1 MKTNNKKDLVYVAMR
16 GDLINSGHIN
26 VLTKASSLGRV
37 VVGLLSDKAIE
48 SYKKGPFLKYEAR
61 YDILK
66 NIQLIDE
73 IVEQS
78 TLDYSEN
85 LEKLKPKFVVHGD
98 EWSEGYQ
105 QKIREK
111 VVEKLNG
118 WNGELIEIPY
128 TQNAISVDFKDEKFK
143 DKVTSTERLS
153 SLKKLLN
160 EKGYLTFLDTHNP
173 LSALVVENATYKN
186 NGNDAKFDGMWLSS
200 LTDSTVR
207 GKPDIEAVDF
217 SSRFITINEIL
228 EVTTK
233 PIIYDGDTGGL
244 PEHFRFMVKN
254 LERAG
259 VSAVIIEDKIGLKR
273 NSLFGTEAEQ
283 TQDSIE
289 NFCNKII
296 TGKDA
301 ALTDDFMVIAR
312 IESLILEQGLNDA
325 LIRAEAYLGAGA
337 DGILIHSRKE
347 DGSEVFEF
355 MKKFREIDKSAPLV
369 VVPTSFNQFKNQE
382 LSDAGAD
389 IIIYANHLLR
399 SSYPSMVNTAK
410 SILENQ
416 RSVEADKN
424 LMSIK
429 EILNLI
435 PES

>member
-1 MKTNNKKDLVYVAMR
+1 M
-16 GDLINSGHIN
+16 
-26 VLTKASSLGRV
+26 
-37 VVGLLSDKAIE
+37 
-48 SYKKGPFLKYEAR
+48 
-61 YDILK
+61 
-66 NIQLIDE
+66 
-73 IVEQS
+73 
-78 TLDYSEN
+78 
-85 LEKLKPKFVVHGD
+85 
-98 EWSEGYQ
+98 
-105 QKIREK
+105 
-111 VVEKLNG
+111 
-118 WNGELIEIPY
+118 
-128 TQNAISVDFKDEKFK
+128 
-143 DKVTSTERLS
+143 S

-160 EKGYLTFLDTHNP
+160 EKEYLTFLDTHNP
-173 LSALVVENATYKN
+173 LSALVIENASYSNK
-186 NGNDAKFDGMWLSS
+186 DSVAEFDGMWLSS

-289 NFCNKII
+289 SFCNKII
-296 TGKDA
+296 TGKKA
-301 ALTDDFMVIAR
+301 ALTDEFMVIAR

-325 LIRAEAYLGAGA
+325 LARAKAYIEAGS
-337 DGILIHSRKE
+337 DGILIHSRQKE
-347 DGSEVFEF
+347 GKEIFEF
-355 MKKFREIDKSAPLV
+355 MKKFREIDALTPLV
-369 VVPTSFNQFKNQE
+369 VVPTSYNQYTNQE
-382 LSDAGAD
+382 LSDEGAN

-399 SSYPSMVNTAK
+399 SSYPSMANTAK
-410 SILENQ
+410 SILKNQ
-416 RSVEADKN
+416 RSTETDDSI
-424 LMSIK
+424 MSIK

>member
-1 MKTNNKKDLVYVAMR
+1 MENNKKDLVYVAMR

-26 VLTKASSLGRV
+26 ILTKASLLGKV

-48 SYKKGPFLKYEAR
+48 SYKKGPFLKYEDR
-61 YDILK
+61 YNLLK

-73 IVEQS
+73 IIEQS

-98 EWSEGYQ
+98 EWKEGYQ

-111 VVEKLNG
+111 VIEKLNS
-118 WNGELIEIPY
+118 WNGKLIEVPY
-128 TQNAISVDFKDEKFK
+128 SQNAISVDFKDEKLR

-153 SLKKLLN
+153 LLKKLLN
-160 EKGYLTFLDTHNP
+160 EKEYLTFLDTHNP
-173 LSALVVENATYKN
+173 LSALVVENATYTSIERE
-186 NGNDAKFDGMWLSS
+186 ASFDGMWLSS

-273 NSLFGTEAEQ
+273 NSLFGTEVKQ

-289 NFCNKII
+289 NFCSKII
-296 TGKDA
+296 SGKNA
-301 ALTDDFMVIAR
+301 ALTDDFMIIAR
-312 IESLILEQGLNDA
+312 IESLILEQGLDDA
-325 LIRAEAYLGAGA
+325 LARAKAYIDAGS
-337 DGILIHSRKE
+337 DGILIHSRKS
-347 DGSEVFEF
+347 DGKEVFEF
-355 MKKFREIDKSAPLV
+355 MKKFRKINKTTPLV
-369 VVPTSFNQFKNQE
+369 VVPTSYNQFKNQE
-382 LSDAGAD
+382 LSDGGAN

-399 SSYPSMVNTAK
+399 ASYPSMVNTAK

-416 RSVEADKN
+416 RSSETDER

-429 EILNLI
+429 DILSLI

>member
-1 MKTNNKKDLVYVAMR
+1 MENNKKDLVYVAMR

-26 VLTKASSLGRV
+26 ILTKASLLGKV

-48 SYKKGPFLKYEAR
+48 SYKKGPFLKYEDR
-61 YDILK
+61 YNLLK

-73 IVEQS
+73 IIEQS

-98 EWSEGYQ
+98 EWKEGYQ

-111 VVEKLNG
+111 VIEKLNS
-118 WNGELIEIPY
+118 WNGKLIEVPY
-128 TQNAISVDFKDEKFK
+128 SQNAISVDFKDEKLR

-153 SLKKLLN
+153 LLKKLLN
-160 EKGYLTFLDTHNP
+160 EKEYLTFLDTHNP
-173 LSALVVENATYKN
+173 LSALVVENATYTSIERE
-186 NGNDAKFDGMWLSS
+186 ASFDGMWLSS

-273 NSLFGTEAEQ
+273 NSLFGTEVKQ

-289 NFCNKII
+289 NFCSKII
-296 TGKDA
+296 SGKNA
-301 ALTDDFMVIAR
+301 ALTDDFMIIAR
-312 IESLILEQGLNDA
+312 IESLILEQGLDDA
-325 LIRAEAYLGAGA
+325 LARAKAYIDAGS
-337 DGILIHSRKE
+337 DGILIHSRKS
-347 DGSEVFEF
+347 DGKEVFEF
-355 MKKFREIDKSAPLV
+355 MKKFRKINKTTPLV
-369 VVPTSFNQFKNQE
+369 VVPTSYNQFKNQE
-382 LSDAGAD
+382 LSDGGAN

-399 SSYPSMVNTAK
+399 ASYPSMVNTAK

-416 RSVEADKN
+416 RSSETDES

-429 EILNLI
+429 DILSLI

>member
-1 MKTNNKKDLVYVAMR
+1 MKNSNHQDVSYVAMR

-26 VLTKASSLGRV
+26 ILTKASSLGRV
-37 VVGLLSDKAIE
+37 VVGLLSDEAIE

-61 YDILK
+61 YDIIK

-85 LEKLKPKFVVHGD
+85 LEKFKPKYVVHGD

-105 QKIREK
+105 QKIRQK
-111 VVEKLNG
+111 VIEILDD

-128 TQNAISVDFKDEKFK
+128 TQNAISVDVKDEKFK
-143 DKVTSTERLS
+143 DKVTSTERLN
-153 SLKKLLN
+153 SLRKLLN
-160 EKGYLTFLDTHNP
+160 EKEYLTFLDTHNP
-173 LSALVVENATYKN
+173 LSALVVENATYAKN
-186 NGNDAKFDGMWLSS
+186 DKITEFDGMWLSS
-200 LTDSTVR
+200 LTDSTSR

-233 PIIYDGDTGGL
+233 PIIFDGDTGGL

-289 NFCNKII
+289 SFCNKII
-296 TGKDA
+296 TGKKA
-301 ALTDDFMVIAR
+301 ALTDEFMVIAR

-325 LIRAEAYLGAGA
+325 LARAKAYIEAGS
-337 DGILIHSRKE
+337 DGILIHSRQKE
-347 DGSEVFEF
+347 GKEIFEF
-355 MKKFREIDKSAPLV
+355 MKKFREIDALTPLV
-369 VVPTSFNQFKNQE
+369 VVPTSYNQYTNQE
-382 LSDAGAD
+382 LSDEGAN

-399 SSYPSMVNTAK
+399 SSYPSMANTAK
-410 SILENQ
+410 SILKNQ
-416 RSVEADKN
+416 RSTETDD
-424 LMSIK
+424 LS
-429 EILNLI
+429 LI
-435 PES
+435 HI

>member
-1 MKTNNKKDLVYVAMR
+1 MKNSNDQNLAYVALR

-26 VLTKASSLGRV
+26 ILTKASSLGRV
-37 VVGLLSDKAIE
+37 IVGLLSDEAID

-61 YDILK
+61 YEIIK

-73 IVEQS
+73 IVVQN

-85 LEKLKPKFVVHGD
+85 LEKFKPKYVVHGD
-98 EWSEGYQ
+98 EWNVGSQ

-111 VVEKLNG
+111 VIKKLDE

-128 TQNAISVDFKDEKFK
+128 TQNAISVDIKDEKLK
-143 DKVTSTERLS
+143 EKVTSTERLN
-153 SLKKLLN
+153 SLRKLLN
-160 EKGYLTFLDTHNP
+160 EKEYLTFLDTHNP

-186 NGNDAKFDGMWLSS
+186 QNNFNEFDGMWLSS
-200 LTDSTVR
+200 LTDSTAR

-233 PIIYDGDTGGL
+233 PIIFDGDTGGL

-273 NSLFGTEAEQ
+273 NSLFGTKADQ

-289 NFCNKII
+289 DFCSKIS
-296 TGKDA
+296 TGKNA
-301 ALTDDFMVIAR
+301 ALTDEFMVIAR

-325 LIRAEAYLGAGA
+325 LVRAKAYIESGSDA
-337 DGILIHSRKE
+337 ILIHSRKK
-347 DGSEVFEF
+347 DGKEVFEF
-355 MKKFREIDKSAPLV
+355 MKKFREKDVLTPLV
-369 VVPTSFNQFKNQE
+369 VVPTSYNQFSNKE
-382 LSDAGAD
+382 LSDNGAN

-399 SSYPSMVNTAK
+399 SAYPSMVDVAK
-410 SILENQ
+410 SILENE
-416 RSVEADKN
+416 RSLEANDS

>member
-1 MKTNNKKDLVYVAMR
+1 MR

-244 PEHFRFMVKN
+244 PEHFGFMVKN

-296 TGKDA
+296 TEKDA

>member
-1 MKTNNKKDLVYVAMR
+1 MKNTNNKDLVYVAMR

-26 VLTKASSLGRV
+26 ILTKASSLGRV
-37 VVGLLSDKAIE
+37 VVGLLSDEAIE
-48 SYKKGPFLKYEAR
+48 SYKKGPFLKYESR
-61 YDILK
+61 YEIIR

-85 LEKLKPKFVVHGD
+85 LEKFKPKYVVHGD

-105 QKIREK
+105 QKIRQS
-111 VVEKLNG
+111 VIEKLDA

-128 TQNAISVDFKDEKFK
+128 TQNAISVDVKDEKFK
-143 DKVTSTERLS
+143 DKVTSTERLN
-153 SLKKLLN
+153 SLRELLN
-160 EKGYLTFLDTHNP
+160 KKEYLTFLDTHNP
-173 LSALVVENATYKN
+173 LSAIVVENATYLNQDKITE
-186 NGNDAKFDGMWLSS
+186 FDGMWLSS

-273 NSLFGTEAEQ
+273 NSLFGTEAQQ

-296 TGKDA
+296 TGKNA
-301 ALTDDFMVIAR
+301 ALTNEFMVIAR

-325 LIRAEAYLGAGA
+325 LTRAKAYIEAGS
-337 DGILIHSRKE
+337 DGILIHSRKK
-347 DGSEVFEF
+347 DGKEVFEF
-355 MKKFREIDKSAPLV
+355 MKKFRKTDKITPLV
-369 VVPTSFNQFKNQE
+369 VVPTSYNQFKNQE
-382 LSDAGAD
+382 LSDEGAN

-416 RSVEADKN
+416 RSSETDES

-429 EILNLI
+429 DILNLI

>member
-1 MKTNNKKDLVYVAMR
+1 MKNTNNKDLVYVAMR

-26 VLTKASSLGRV
+26 ILTKASSLGRV
-37 VVGLLSDKAIE
+37 VVGLLSDEAIE
-48 SYKKGPFLKYEAR
+48 SYKKGPFLKYESR
-61 YDILK
+61 YEIIR

-85 LEKLKPKFVVHGD
+85 LEKLKPKYVVHGD

-105 QKIREK
+105 QKIRQN
-111 VVEKLNG
+111 VIEKLDT

-128 TQNAISVDFKDEKFK
+128 TQNAISVDVKDEKFK
-143 DKVTSTERLS
+143 DKVTSTERLN
-153 SLKKLLN
+153 SLRELLN
-160 EKGYLTFLDTHNP
+160 KKEYLTFLDTHNP
-173 LSALVVENATYKN
+173 LSAIVVENATYLNQDKITE
-186 NGNDAKFDGMWLSS
+186 FDGMWLSS

-273 NSLFGTEAEQ
+273 NSLFGTEAQQ

-296 TGKDA
+296 TGKNA
-301 ALTDDFMVIAR
+301 ALTNEFMVIAR

-325 LIRAEAYLGAGA
+325 LIRAKAYIEAGS
-337 DGILIHSRKE
+337 DGILIHSRKK
-347 DGSEVFEF
+347 DGKEVFEF
-355 MKKFREIDKSAPLV
+355 MKKFRKIDKTTPLV
-369 VVPTSFNQFKNQE
+369 VVPTSYNQFKNQE
-382 LSDAGAD
+382 LPDEGAN

-416 RSVEADKN
+416 RSSETDES

-429 EILNLI
+429 DILNLI

>member
-1 MKTNNKKDLVYVAMR
+1 MENNKKDLVYVAMR

-26 VLTKASSLGRV
+26 ILTKASLLGKV

-48 SYKKGPFLKYEAR
+48 SYKKGPFLKYEDR
-61 YDILK
+61 YNLLK

-73 IVEQS
+73 IIEQS

-98 EWSEGYQ
+98 EWKEGYQ

-111 VVEKLNG
+111 VIEKLNA
-118 WNGELIEIPY
+118 WNGKLVEVPY
-128 TQNAISVDFKDEKFK
+128 SQNAISVDFKDEKLR

-153 SLKKLLN
+153 LLKKLLN
-160 EKGYLTFLDTHNP
+160 EKEYLTFLDTHNP
-173 LSALVVENATYKN
+173 LSALVVENATYTSIEKESS
-186 NGNDAKFDGMWLSS
+186 FDGMWLSS

-273 NSLFGTEAEQ
+273 NSLYGTDVKQ

-296 TGKDA
+296 SGKNA
-301 ALTDDFMVIAR
+301 ALTDDFMIIAR
-312 IESLILEQGLNDA
+312 IESLILEQGLDDA
-325 LIRAEAYLGAGA
+325 LARAKAYIDAGS
-337 DGILIHSRKE
+337 DGILIHSRKS
-347 DGSEVFEF
+347 DGKEVFEF
-355 MKKFREIDKSAPLV
+355 MKKFRKINKTTPLV
-369 VVPTSFNQFKNQE
+369 VVPTSYNQFKNQE
-382 LSDAGAD
+382 LSDGGAN

-399 SSYPSMVNTAK
+399 ASYPTMVNTAK

-416 RSVEADKN
+416 RSSETDES

-429 EILNLI
+429 DILSLI